1 MLLTAALSHLGGS
14 GLIGLIL
21 GLLALG
27 AVVPARLDAA
37 IRTCKQCLPVPP
49 SPNWVEIDRI
59 DSSRAQPGQDVFV
72 RTDGYQC
79 QDTIGRYWHV
89 RGIRLNVRLQYTAG
103 ATNDAVSAYQLRGLI
118 ESWYLEDNA
127 GFNYLGGSID
137 GRDLLD
143 DVWLRHWAH
152 QQTPYLQTGVQGY
165 PRPSILVNE
174 GIPANVGAGS
184 HQVDISID
192 FPLVTR
198 RKGASKYEGMIPLGM
213 LQLNGYQSLRFR
225 LRDSFLL
232 QSDGV
237 VQPPVA
243 PAGLTITAYINPIAG
258 NTFGS
263 STVEGLSVW
272 FDLVAIPSLVR
283 HKWQIQNERYS
294 DQQGRLAHPERVTR
308 YAVVRYKPEDD
319 AAPDASGVAGQTLA
333 GELSNIEADMAGTT
347 FMKSLTAKQSLARL
361 MQMYGAESDGALV
374 RDNAA
379 QDLPVIQNSGA
390 NAEAPLIIVLLP
402 YRPSEACGAGGLNY
416 DFGVDP
422 LSYVRFLHRTDVCL
436 DQSDAN
442 ALETKFSCAPCRSI
456 CSMST
461 SGMPLPGLMSNMPLV
476 VVPGHGGAKRV
487 Q

>member
-1 MLLTAALSHLGGS
+1 M
-14 GLIGLIL
+14 
-21 GLLALG
+21 

-37 IRTCKQCLPVPP
+37 IRTCRPCPTIPP

-59 DSSRAQPGQDVFV
+59 DSSRSQPGQDVFV

-79 QDTIGRYWHV
+79 QDTIRRYWHV
-89 RGIRLNVRLQYTAG
+89 RGIRLNVVLQYTAG

-143 DVWLRHWAH
+143 DTWLRHWAH
-152 QQTPYLQTGVQGY
+152 QQTPYLQTGMQGF
-165 PRPSILVNE
+165 PRPSIVIDE

-184 HQVDISID
+184 HTVDISID
-192 FPLVTR
+192 FPTVTR
-198 RKGASKYEGMIPLGM
+198 RKGASKYEGLIPLGM
-213 LQLNGYQSLRFR
+213 LQLAGYQSLRFR

-243 PAGLTITAYINPIAG
+243 AAGLTIDAYLNPVAG

-263 STVEGLSVW
+263 TTVEGISVW
-272 FDLVAIPSLVR
+272 FDLVALPALVR

-308 YAVVRYKPEDD
+308 YAVIRYKPEDD
-319 AAPDASGVAGQTLA
+319 AGVDEGGKAGQVLA
-333 GELSNIEADMAGTT
+333 GNLSGIEADLAGTT
-347 FMKSLTAKQSLARL
+347 FMKSLTKKQALARF

-379 QDLPVIQNSGA
+379 QDLPVVQNAGTWA
-390 NAEAPLIIVLLP
+390 DNPTIVCLLP
-402 YRPSEACGAGGLNY
+402 FRPTEACGAGSVNY
-416 DFGVDP
+416 DFSEDP
-422 LSYVRFLHRTDVCL
+422 NSFIRFLHRTDVCL
-436 DQSDAN
+436 DQSDAD
-442 ALETKFSCAPCRSI
+442 AMEATFSCSPCRSL
-456 CSMST
+456 CSMDSR
-461 SGMPLPGLMSNMPLV
+461 GMPMPGLVSNMPLV
-476 VVPGHGGAKRV
+476 IVPGSNAKRV
-487 Q
+487 K

>member
-1 MLLTAALSHLGGS
+1 MYLALVTHFLGS
-14 GLIGLIL
+14 GLAGLVL
-21 GLLALG
+21 GMLALG

-37 IRTCKQCLPVPP
+37 LRTCHPCPTIPP
-49 SPNWVEIDRI
+49 APNWVEIDRI

-79 QDTIGRYWHV
+79 QDTIRRYWHV

-143 DVWLRHWAH
+143 DSWIRHWGH

-165 PRPSILVNE
+165 PRPSILVDE
-174 GIPANVGAGS
+174 GIPANVGAGT

-198 RKGASKYEGMIPLGM
+198 RKGASKYEGLIPLGM
-213 LQLNGYQSLRFR
+213 LQLQGYQSLRFR
-225 LRDSFLL
+225 LRDDFLL
-232 QSDGV
+232 QSDGD
-237 VQPPVA
+237 VQPPTK
-243 PAGLTITAYINPIAG
+243 PAGLTIDSYINPVAG

-263 STVEGLSVW
+263 STVEGISVW
-272 FDLVAIPSLVR
+272 FDLVALPALVR

-308 YAVVRYKPEDD
+308 YAVVRFKPEDD
-319 AAPDASGVAGQTLA
+319 AAPAASGIAGQPLA

-347 FMKSLTAKQSLARL
+347 FMKSLTAKQALYRF

-374 RDNAA
+374 RNNAA
-379 QDLPVIQNSGA
+379 QDLPVIQNSGT
-390 NAEAPLIIVLLP
+390 NAENPNIVVLLP
-402 YRPSEACGAGGLNY
+402 YRPSEACGAGGINY

-436 DQSDAN
+436 DQNDADVM
-442 ALETKFSCAPCRSI
+442 EQVFSCSPCRSI
-456 CSMST
+456 CSMDSR
-461 SGMPLPGLMSNMPLV
+461 GMPMPGLVSNMPLV
-476 VVPGHGGAKRV
+476 VVPGTNAKRLK
-487 Q
+487 

>member
-1 MLLTAALSHLGGS
+1 MLLTAVLSHLGFG
-14 GLIGLIL
+14 GLL
-21 GLLALG
+21 GLAIGMVALG

-37 IRTCKQCLPVPP
+37 IRTCQRCEPIGP

-79 QDTIGRYWHV
+79 QDQFRRYWHV
-89 RGIRLNVRLQYTAG
+89 RGIRINVRLLYTAG
-103 ATNDAVSAYQLRGLI
+103 ATNDAVSAYQLRGLL
-118 ESWYLEDNA
+118 EAFYLEDNS

-143 DVWLRHWAH
+143 DTWLRHWAH
-152 QQTPYLQTGVQGY
+152 QQTAYLQTGVQGY
-165 PRPSILVNE
+165 PRPSILVDE
-174 GIPANVGAGS
+174 GIPANVGAGQ

-198 RKGASKYEGMIPLGM
+198 RKGASKYEGLIPLGM
-213 LQLNGYQSLRFR
+213 LQLEGYQSLRFR

-243 PAGLTITAYINPIAG
+243 PAGLTIDGYINPVAG

-263 STVEGLSVW
+263 STVEGISVW
-272 FDLVAIPSLVR
+272 FDLVALPSLVR

-308 YAVVRYKPEDD
+308 YAVVRFKPEDD
-319 AAPDASGVAGQTLA
+319 AAPDGSAIAGQPLA
-333 GELSNIEADMAGTT
+333 GELSNIEADVAGTV
-347 FMKSLTAKQSLARL
+347 FMKSLTAKQALARF
-361 MQMYGAESDGALV
+361 MQMYGAETEGALV
-374 RDNAA
+374 RNNAA
-379 QDLPVIQNSGA
+379 QDLPVIQNTGD
-390 NAEAPLIIVLLP
+390 NAENPLIIVLLP
-402 YRPSEACGAGGLNY
+402 FRPTEACGAGGINY
-416 DFGVDP
+416 DFGTDP

-436 DQSDAN
+436 GQADADSME
-442 ALETKFSCAPCRSI
+442 ETFRCSPCRSI
-456 CSMST
+456 CSMGT
-461 SGMPLPGLMSNMPLV
+461 NGMPMPGLKSNAPLV
-476 VVPGHGGAKRV
+476 IVPGQNAKRLK
-487 Q
+487 